1 MEENICSEGGYVRL
15 EASVSERGV
24 KGLGRGNETG
34 GVSGLKVPCA
44 LAAGDDGGR
53 ARGGVR
59 RGEGDLSERGLP
71 SSSGGSGCIPRFG
84 GGG

>member
-1 MEENICSEGGYVRL
+1 MRTGDQARSLGEITVG
-15 EASVSERGV
+15 RGTGRV

-53 ARGGVR
+53 ARGGGKTGG
-59 RGEGDLSERGLP
+59 RGP
-71 SSSGGSGCIPRFG
+71 V
-84 GGG
+84 